1 MFMDIKFKSVA
12 SFSENHK
19 TFYSFACK
27 KKKINEIRGGNRVYD
42 FIRGETFIRELVT
55 RDYRSIMELLPD

>member
-1 MFMDIKFKSVA
+1 MFMDIIKFKSVA

-27 KKKINEIRGGNRVYD
+27 KKKINEIRGGNQFTISLD
-42 FIRGETFIRELVT
+42 EKHSLEN
-55 RDYRSIMELLPD
+55 S